1 MSHTKTLI
9 YIKSFK
15 QNIILMEKFEIIL
28 ANEQIIGIFCMMQ
41 DMNICKIL
49 HKFKTHG
56 ERN

>member
-28 ANEQIIGIFCMMQ
+28 ANEQIIGIFV
-41 DMNICKIL
+41 
-49 HKFKTHG
+49 
-56 ERN
+56 

>member
-1 MSHTKTLI
+1 
-9 YIKSFK
+9 
-15 QNIILMEKFEIIL
+15 MEKFEIIL

-41 DMNICKIL
+41 DMNVCKIL